1 MTEQPKQLSVPEMQ
15 FQSLQWCQTR
25 TSRSG
30 SGGSLLQVPSE
41 RYGGLNRRSSSGIKF
56 NEILFEEESDVIK
69 HCCEISSAVLGL
81 MKSFSTSDICS
92 LNETSA
98 QLAVLRQTSSEIIL
112 FGGVTRLELPNL
124 RRLDYTSRSCSTWV
138 NLGDPISSTSQLLSP
153 QAQSAKAVDSP
164 TITSIDFIKS
174 VNKKVRQMYLR
185 RRLRAIGRLV
195 NSCQINLNESIKMVS
210 SSPLTIETD
219 KPSNIKTIVP
229 NVKIQDSQSLKAM
242 RNSFDFT
249 NLCFKTSEGTFNL
262 TVKDIERDKGKPLS
276 KYERNIM
283 IFNWLQNVDEG
294 DGSEQIESA

>member
-1 MTEQPKQLSVPEMQ
+1 MMDQPKQSVPEMH
-15 FQSLQWCQTR
+15 FQTQWCQTR
-25 TSRSG
+25 ASRS
-30 SGGSLLQVPSE
+30 SLLQVPSE
-41 RYGGLNRRSSSGIKF
+41 RYGTQGLNRRSSSGVRF

-69 HCCEISSAVLGL
+69 NCCRISSAVLGL

-92 LNETSA
+92 LNDSSA
-98 QLAVLRQTSSEIIL
+98 QLAALRQTSSEIIL
-112 FGGVTRLELPNL
+112 FGGVSRFELPNL

-138 NLGDPISSTSQLLSP
+138 NLGDPVSSTSQLPSP
-153 QAQSAKAVDSP
+153 QAQSAKQVESP

-195 NSCQINLNESIKMVS
+195 NSCQMNLNDSSKVVS
-210 SSPLTIETD
+210 SNPLTVETD
-219 KPSNIKTIVP
+219 KSSTIKTIVP
-229 NVKIQDSQSLKAM
+229 NVQIQDTQSLKAVCT
-242 RNSFDFT
+242 SFDFA
-249 NLCFKTSEGTFNL
+249 NLCFKTVDGNLNL

-294 DGSEQIESA
+294 NGSEQTEPA